1 MTIPSTAKTA
11 DLLDASALPERRE
24 NPSGPNGDGSGI
36 TSMIERLAANP
47 GVDVEKLQKLID
59 MQERIL
65 AHDAE
70 AAFNAAFTLMQ
81 PEIPTIAERA
91 RTDKTTYAPL
101 EDIIEVIRP
110 IYSKHGFS
118 LGFQTEWPDAKTVKV
133 IGILTH
139 TAGHARRSEFICGAD
154 QTGSKNAIQALGST
168 VSYGKRY
175 TTKDLFCIVTRE
187 EDDDGRTSTKGNAPA
202 EPEGYDVWRDGM
214 SDTADQGL
222 AVLQTAFQKSKREYR
237 EYITKVEP
245 LVWAKI
251 KTKASAVKADTK

>member
-1 MTIPSTAKTA
+1 MNPVPAKKA
-11 DLLDASALPERRE
+11 DLLDAPVAGPSAPVVTSSPVATRSELR
-24 NPSGPNGDGSGI
+24 PSGPNGGDSGI
-36 TSMIERLAANP
+36 TSMIERLASNP

-59 MQERIL
+59 MQERII
-65 AHDAE
+65 AH
-70 AAFNAAFTLMQ
+70 
-81 PEIPTIAERA
+81 EIPTIAERA
-91 RTDKTTYAPL
+91 RTDKTSYAPL

-110 IYSKHGFS
+110 IYSRHGFS
-118 LGFQTEWPDAKTVKV
+118 LGFQTEWPDAKTVRV

-187 EDDDGRTSTKGNAPA
+187 EDDDGARTSKANAPA
-202 EPEGYDVWRDGM
+202 EPEGYDLWRDGM
-214 SDTADQGL
+214 SDLAEKGL
-222 AVLQTAFQKSKREYR
+222 GELQTAFQKSKREYR
-237 EYITKVEP
+237 DYITKVEP

-251 KTKASAVKADTK
+251 KTKASAVKS